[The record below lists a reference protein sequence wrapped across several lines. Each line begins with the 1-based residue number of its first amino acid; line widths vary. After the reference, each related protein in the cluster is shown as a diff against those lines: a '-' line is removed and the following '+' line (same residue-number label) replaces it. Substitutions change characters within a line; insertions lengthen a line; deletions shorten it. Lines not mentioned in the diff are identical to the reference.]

1 MSKKELLLGLYGCM
15 ARCGEL
21 CPTQSK
27 LYKFCFFFRQIF
39 PFFMF
44 GEYVGCTFYV
54 YSSQHQATSFAWVAK
69 IFVTSTNQY
78 HKSNI
83 KPCSAILEHASFCRL
98 FSGRAKQNA
107 SHLTPAKLQSLEKEG
122 YFLPPSLPR
131 KETIFQC
138 KPENLLID

>member
-1 MSKKELLLGLYGCM
+1 MQTRFWLKVICIWNYVVRSSNWIECQKKELLLGLYGCM
-15 ARCGEL
+15 ARCGDL

-44 GEYVGCTFYV
+44 GEYVGLYV
-54 YSSQHQATSFAWVAK
+54 LRVLISASSNKFCVGGK

-83 KPCSAILEHASFCRL
+83 KPCSAILQYASFCRL

-107 SHLTPAKLQSLEKEG
+107 SHLTPAKLQSLQKEG
-122 YFLPPSLPR
+122 
-131 KETIFQC
+131 
-138 KPENLLID
+138 